1 MKLKH
6 PVDNLRDTLLN
17 EALLWLCIV
26 SLPSVAVSL
35 ARIQTMGWLPLFA
48 YQVFLLSLLWLCWF
62 RRRHIAYHWRVGVI
76 LFVLGTTGLGGYLQY
91 GPFAIAG
98 RFLLLYLVIA
108 ALFLSG
114 RAALW
119 NAVLMLASL
128 LLIALGAVNGV
139 LQFQSNS
146 FTDTNGTISWAL
158 TIFATFAYGGLVAV
172 IVWRLIH
179 ILTGYQEQL
188 MQANAELENRSQ
200 AVAESEGFVRAT
212 VDTLSASLAILD
224 ENGTIIG
231 VNRAWRQ
238 VADAGKAESAH
249 VCEGVNYL
257 AVCDRATGTNAAGAA
272 EMAAGIRQVLQ
283 GERDEYVQE
292 SQWKSPLKGLWFLSR
307 VARIPTASGTR
318 AIVTHEDITALW
330 DAESEVRNLTRAVE
344 QSPAAVLITDQLG
357 NIEYVNPQFEQMM
370 GYDKAEV
377 LGSNPRMFKSGQTP
391 AEAYKA
397 IWNAI
402 SVGGKWRGELRNR
415 KKSGELVW
423 VDASLSGVK
432 DRNGRI
438 AHFIGVYV
446 DITASKQAA
455 QALQEA
461 RRQELEVGAIIQR
474 TLVSEVPEGIEGAWL
489 AKYADPSQVIDGDFA
504 LVHRFSPG
512 CFEVLVGDV
521 MGKGVQAALMGAGI
535 ITAYHR
541 ALAELLVTHANT
553 PGLPTP
559 AGIVNAIHRA
569 MAPQLYAISSF
580 ATLALYR
587 FDLDAGTLTYVS
599 AGHTPGLLMR
609 GPGAPALAIL
619 GDNLPIGILPQE
631 NYLEFS
637 TAIGPGDT
645 LLAFSDG
652 ITEARNP
659 QGEEFGLARL
669 SELIEQANKASLPPS
684 TTLQALRGEQR
695 RFTGGGPGA
704 DDLTAVMVA
713 VQPRRGMTNR
723 AVGDRIA
730 PFVFTLPWRLEGLGE
745 LRAHITDCAASLSED
760 AAAALILASFE
771 AATNIIRH
779 APLRVGD
786 ATLTCRITRERDAVV
801 VELIYPSEA
810 FTPPTELRPDM
821 SGQSEGGFGLYI
833 IEQSVDTVEYSS
845 IMPGVASIRLVKRV
859 G

>member
-1 MKLKH
+1 VKLTH
-6 PVDNLRDTLLN
+6 PVANLRDTLLN
-17 EALLWLCIV
+17 EALIWLCVV
-26 SLPSVAVSL
+26 SLPSVAISL
-35 ARIQTMGWLPLFA
+35 ARMQTTGWLPLFG
-48 YQVFLLSLLWLCWF
+48 YQLFLLSLLWLCWF
-62 RRRHIAYHWRVGVI
+62 GRRHIAYHWRVGVI
-76 LFVLGTTGLGGYLQY
+76 LFVLGTSGLGGYLQY

-98 RFLLLYLVIA
+98 RFLLLFLVIA

-119 NAVLMLASL
+119 NAVLMLAGL

-139 LQFQSNS
+139 LQFQSNA
-146 FTDTNGTISWAL
+146 FTDTNGAISWAL
-158 TIFATFAYGGLVAV
+158 TIFATFAYGGLVAM

-179 ILTGYQEQL
+179 ILTGYQGQL
-188 MQANAELENRSQ
+188 MQANETLEIKGQ
-200 AVAESEGFVRAT
+200 ALAESESFVRAT
-212 VDTLSASLAILD
+212 MDTLSSSLAILD

-238 VADAGKAESAH
+238 IAETGNAEPARVS
-249 VCEGVNYL
+249 EGVNYL
-257 AVCDRATGTNAAGAA
+257 AVCDRAAGTNAAGAA

-292 SQWKSPLKGLWFLSR
+292 SQWKSPQKVQWLFSR
-307 VARIPTASGTR
+307 VARVPTASGTR

-344 QSPAAVLITDQLG
+344 QSPAAVLITDHLG
-357 NIEYVNPQFEQMM
+357 NIEYVNPQFEQVT
-370 GYDKAEV
+370 GYNKAEV
-377 LGSNPRMFKSGQTP
+377 LGKNPRIFKSGQTS
-391 AEAYKA
+391 AETYRA
-397 IWNAI
+397 IWGAI

-415 KKSGELVW
+415 KKSGELIW

-432 DRNGRI
+432 DRDGHI
-438 AHFIGVYV
+438 AHFIGVYLDV
-446 DITASKQAA
+446 TASKQAA
-455 QALQEA
+455 QALQDA

-474 TLVSEVPEGIEGAWL
+474 TLVSEVPDGIEGAWL

-504 LVHRFSPG
+504 FVHRFSPG

-541 ALAELLVTHANT
+541 ALAELLVNHANA
-553 PGLPTP
+553 PCLPTP
-559 AGIVNAIHRA
+559 AGIINAIHRD

-587 FDLDAGTLTYVS
+587 FDLDAGKLTYVS

-609 GPGAPALAIL
+609 GRGAPALTIL
-619 GDNLPIGILPQE
+619 GDNLPIGVLAEE

-637 TAIGPGDT
+637 MDISPGDS
-645 LLAFSDG
+645 LLVFSDG
-652 ITEARNP
+652 ITEARSP

-669 SELIEQANKASLPPS
+669 SELMEQANQASLPPS
-684 TTLQALRGEQR
+684 TTLQALRGAQR
-695 RFTGGGPGA
+695 RFTGGGPGT
-704 DDLTAVMVA
+704 DDLTAVMVT

-723 AVGDRIA
+723 VVGDRIA
-730 PFVFTLPWRLEGLGE
+730 PLVFSLPWRLEGLGD
-745 LRAHITDCAASLSED
+745 LRARITDCATNLSED

-779 APLRVGD
+779 APLMVGD
-786 ATLTCRITRERDAVV
+786 ATLTCRITRESDAVV

-810 FTPPTELRPDM
+810 FTPPAELDPDM
-821 SGQSEGGFGLYI
+821 SGASEGGFGLYI
-833 IEQSVDTVEYSS
+833 IEQSVDSVEYSS
-845 IMPGVASIRLVKRV
+845 IMPGVASIRLVKHA
-859 G
+859 